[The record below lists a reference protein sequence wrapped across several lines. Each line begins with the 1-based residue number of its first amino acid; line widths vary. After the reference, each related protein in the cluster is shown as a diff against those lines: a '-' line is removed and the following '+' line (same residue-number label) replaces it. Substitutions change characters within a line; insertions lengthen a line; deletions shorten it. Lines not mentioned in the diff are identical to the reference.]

1 MPTRSPASR
10 PAIPRRHSGPD
21 RGPRGRNG
29 HSREKAR
36 LTPTPSETAQCQPS
50 PSVPE
55 LGSRGAGR
63 ASGLPALASRT
74 AARPRPLARF
84 LLGPAGGALCAFG
97 SGGQAALFE
106 LDRLL
111 GADRPEV
118 RQVVGHS
125 REAGAVEL
133 RVLTEQGRLVAAVQ
147 GRVAQPRWQSSCGR
161 QLALA
166 ADLVDAEL
174 AEVGED

>member
-74 AARPRPLARF
+74 AARPRPLARL
-84 LLGPAGGALCAFG
+84 LLGPAGGALLATGGGGETAPFG
-97 SGGQAALFE
+97 LE
-106 LDRLL
+106 RLL
-111 GADRPEV
+111 GTDWPDI
-118 RQVVGHS
+118 RQVVGDA
-125 REAGAVEL
+125 REPRPVEL

-147 GRVAQPRWQSSCGR
+147 SR
-161 QLALA
+161 
-166 ADLVDAEL
+166 
-174 AEVGED
+174 